1 MLTKLKVLRAAQ
13 AVLCDVQALFALQ
26 PDRDLLG
33 RLDLLLEDGLGLTTE
48 TSLLS
53 VVSALALGEERG
65 LPRLVLGHRVLPV
78 DLAVP
83 AIRLLLLGEEHL

>member
-48 TSLLS
+48 TGLLS

-65 LPRLVLGHRVLPV
+65 LPRLVLGHRVPLV
-78 DLAVP
+78 VTA
-83 AIRLLLLGEEHL
+83 